1 MQQEKHEFAG
11 LGPKPPRSFR
21 QPIDQAD
28 GPPPA
33 GVRREVITLAEGDV
47 TISFPTQLSAE
58 SYQDL
63 ADHLAI
69 FLRKAKRQSDIEAE
83 RRRIDRD
90 DVPE

>member
-1 MQQEKHEFAG
+1 
-11 LGPKPPRSFR
+11 
-21 QPIDQAD
+21 
-28 GPPPA
+28 
-33 GVRREVITLAEGDV
+33 V